1 MKAKAFRFPGKKKNP
16 VVFYFFDQIKSIL
29 RDTVLNN
36 VGGKNMLLKSPKCKA
51 FFLPP

>member
-1 MKAKAFRFPGKKKNP
+1 MKAKAFRFPGEKKILWYFIF
-16 VVFYFFDQIKSIL
+16 FYQIKSIL